1 MRRLWALLV
10 VLLLAG
16 TAGAHELSMAELQVR
31 ELGRGEFILQWG
43 AGEKSQPADSLRPVW
58 PEHCRVQDNL
68 LRCGEQGL
76 KGSLGM
82 QGVGDRFS
90 AALVRI
96 YWQDGGS
103 RVYTLTAGQPM
114 VQLYGAADDQRGM
127 GEVAAAYITLGVEHI
142 LSGFDHLLFVLG
154 LLSVQ
159 GVGQRYS
166 AAVVKVHWRDGG
178 STVHT
183 LTAGQPT
190 ARLYGASQDTRGLLD
205 VARAYTVL
213 GIEHILGGYDH
224 LLFVLGLLFLVG
236 FSRRL
241 VWTITAFTVAHSL
254 TLASA
259 ALGWLTLRS
268 PPVEACIAL
277 SIVLVAS
284 EALQQ
289 RQTLARRLPALV
301 AFLFGLVHGLGFA
314 GALQAIGLPQQ
325 HLLPALLTFN
335 LGVELGQLL
344 TVAAAWVLLQGLRR
358 VDWALRL
365 RLPALYTIGS
375 LAAYWSWLRIA
386 AMVA

>member
-58 PEHCRVQDNL
+58 PEHCQVQDNL

-154 LLSVQ
+154 LL
-159 GVGQRYS
+159 
-166 AAVVKVHWRDGG
+166 
-178 STVHT
+178 
-183 LTAGQPT
+183 
-190 ARLYGASQDTRGLLD
+190 
-205 VARAYTVL
+205 
-213 GIEHILGGYDH
+213 
-224 LLFVLGLLFLVG
+224 FLVG
-236 FSRRL
+236 FNRRL
-241 VWTITAFTVAHSL
+241 VWTITAFTAAHSL
-254 TLASA
+254 TLA
-259 ALGWLTLRS
+259 
-268 PPVEACIAL
+268 L
-277 SIVLVAS
+277 S
-284 EALQQ
+284 
-289 RQTLARRLPALV
+289 ARRCRGAGRPWWRSSSAWCTGWGLPA
-301 AFLFGLVHGLGFA
+301 
-314 GALQAIGLPQQ
+314 
-325 HLLPALLTFN
+325 
-335 LGVELGQLL
+335 
-344 TVAAAWVLLQGLRR
+344 R
-358 VDWALRL
+358 
-365 RLPALYTIGS
+365 
-375 LAAYWSWLRIA
+375 
-386 AMVA
+386 